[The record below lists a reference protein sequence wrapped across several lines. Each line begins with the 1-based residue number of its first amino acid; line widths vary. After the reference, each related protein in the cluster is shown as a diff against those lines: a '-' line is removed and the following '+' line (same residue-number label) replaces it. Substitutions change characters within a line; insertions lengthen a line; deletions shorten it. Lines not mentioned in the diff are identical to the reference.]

1 MLEEIGEPY
10 DAVRI
15 APEDRRSAEHLARH
29 RLGRV
34 PVVQLDDGAYLFESA
49 AICLHLAD
57 LYPDAGLIPPL
68 GTDERGRVY
77 QWVLFGVTE
86 FEGPLF
92 RWIREIRD
100 NPSDTPSRERF
111 AQAAAAAEE
120 AIGDGPWLLG
130 DDLSVADIMCLSIL
144 SGAHSRDL
152 LQDWPGLQA
161 YVERGEAR
169 PAYRAAQARWSA
181 S

>member
-10 DAVRI
+10 DAVRV
-15 APEDRRSAEHLARH
+15 APEARRSAEHLTRH
-29 RLGRV
+29 PLGRV
-34 PVVQLDDGAYLFESA
+34 PVVELDAGVYLFESA

-57 LYPDAGLIPPL
+57 AYPDAGLIPPL
-68 GTDERGRVY
+68 GTCERGHVY

-100 NPSDTPSRERF
+100 DPSDTPSRERF
-111 AQAAAAAEE
+111 ARAASAAEE
-120 AIGDGPWLLG
+120 AIDNSPWLLG
-130 DDLSVADIMCLSIL
+130 DAFSVADVLCLSIL

-152 LQDWPGLQA
+152 LRDWPCLEA
-161 YVERGEAR
+161 YVQRGEQR
-169 PAYRAAQARWSA
+169 RAYRAAHARWSA
-181 S
+181 A